1 MEFIVRRTS
10 SWRTN
15 EMTDDEILKDIDLPY
30 EFDAKVKRIKL
41 EIADKREERVVVVEL
56 NGLEDLVGLRNKVGY
71 ELIVT
76 THMCTDLPEI
86 EIHDDWRE

>member
-1 MEFIVRRTS
+1 MEFVITRAS

-30 EFDAKVKRIKL
+30 EFDSKVKRIKW

-56 NGLEDLVGLRNKVGY
+56 NGLEDLVGLQNKVGC

-76 THMCTDLPEI
+76 THMFTKLPEI
-86 EIHDDWRE
+86 EIYNGWRE